1 MQHCRAPRRNR
12 LTIARARHYCVPGVI
27 QPALRTIEK
36 YFRKRME
43 ESVHPPVHLPE
54 AGHAGP
60 RGVTG
65 RSIRRGRSCL
75 GLLLWLLWLLA
86 AVAPSLASGETAAIA
101 FDIPSQRAD
110 RALTA
115 FAKQAGVTLVFPF
128 DLVSRTKANA
138 LVGRFGVA
146 EGLDLLLQGTGLR
159 GVAGGPSQ
167 IAIERVDNT
176 GETSQVNSR
185 KQGGLIGVLIAM
197 LGGNAVGQGA
207 VAPGAA
213 AEAAG
218 ITLEEVT
225 VTARKRE
232 ESLVDIPVAV
242 SAFSAERIQSIGTPD
257 LEALSRFS
265 PGLSVVNQGAGVGGR
280 LLSGIRFRGMN
291 PTVFTPSTQIGAL
304 FVDGVFFL
312 GGAQSVGFEDVER
325 VEVIRGPQAAYFGRS
340 TFGGAINYITRDPAK
355 EFGGQVSADY
365 SPSYGNTAISLA
377 IEGPLFGDSVTARL
391 SASSREKGAQ
401 YTASD
406 GGELGRE
413 KTETVNGT
421 LVFEP
426 NEALRVKLRASYSQ
440 DDDSAPLATMV
451 SYSRVGNCR
460 AGTPRSYLNAAGAT
474 VNGALTQSFHCG
486 ALPFA
491 ASSIDGNTT
500 FPATFAPALYVPG
513 AGRPAQNLPLDVRAT
528 LVDNAFG
535 SPSLAAAPRLSNF
548 GLVRRIER
556 YAALLDYQLSPA
568 FTLSAALAYN
578 EQNGNAI
585 RDGDFSATQA
595 VYIGVPQRFEDK
607 SGELRV
613 SYDAG
618 GRLRAMLGVNYYE
631 QDTNATFA
639 NGVEATFGFRIP
651 ATGPLTRPNPLQN
664 PSAADQV
671 ETTGAFGS
679 VDFDLLEQLTVTLEG
694 RYQVDKVGRFS
705 GSELIGLTAEPT
717 FESKEFLPRAILSW
731 RPLEDTTVYAQYA
744 RGTLPGDNTNLAV
757 FRTLTPAQRAE
768 VQANLGGGIGEQ
780 IESEILD
787 SYEIG
792 LKQAL
797 LDSRL
802 RYSLTAYYMKWENQ
816 KASASIFLTA
826 DNGRTVA
833 FRVPGDSEIRGI
845 EFEADWAATDSLAL
859 GATFNWTDS
868 EYTDFKLAANA
879 PFFGGTALAGFNAK
893 GNTQPRFPELSGTL
907 SATWSGAVT
916 PDWSWSLRG
925 DVVHTGK
932 QFVDELNLAWIDAFT
947 TANLRLG
954 FRREDSFAVQ
964 AYVNNLF
971 DQDGWATG
979 AGAVDLSLA
988 QFVTLPLQRGVTATP
1003 IDRRAV
1009 GIRVSYDF

>member
-1 MQHCRAPRRNR
+1 M
-12 LTIARARHYCVPGVI
+12 
-27 QPALRTIEK
+27 
-36 YFRKRME
+36 
-43 ESVHPPVHLPE
+43 
-54 AGHAGP
+54 
-60 RGVTG
+60 
-65 RSIRRGRSCL
+65 
-75 GLLLWLLWLLA
+75 
-86 AVAPSLASGETAAIA
+86 A

-115 FAKQAGVTLVFPF
+115 FAKRAGVTLVFPF
-128 DLVSRTKANA
+128 DLVSRTRANA
-138 LVGRFGVA
+138 LVGRYGVD
-146 EGLDLLLQGTGLR
+146 EGLAELLRGTGLR
-159 GVAGGPSQ
+159 GVSSRPAELVIEKIARSGENDVNKKQAGL
-167 IAIERVDNT
+167 V
-176 GETSQVNSR
+176 
-185 KQGGLIGVLIAM
+185 GVILAL
-197 LGGNAVGQGA
+197 LGGNAAAQGA
-207 VAPGAA
+207 AGPAERDVTAGGA
-213 AEAAG
+213 
-218 ITLEEVT
+218 LEEVT

-232 ESLVDIPVAV
+232 ESLINVPVAV
-242 SAFSAERIQSIGTPD
+242 SAFSADRIQAIGTPD
-257 LEALSRFS
+257 LESLSRFS

-304 FVDGVFFL
+304 FVDGVFFI
-312 GGAQSVGFEDVER
+312 GGAQSVGFEDVAR

-365 SPSYGNTAISLA
+365 SPSYGNAAISLA
-377 IEGPLFGDSVTARL
+377 IEGPLFGDSITGRL
-391 SASSREKGAQ
+391 TASSREKGAQ

-413 KTETVNGT
+413 KTETLNAT
-421 LVFEP
+421 LLIEP
-426 NEALRVKLRASYSQ
+426 NEALRIKLRASYAQ
-440 DDDSAPLATMV
+440 DDDSAPLASMI
-451 SYSRVGNCR
+451 SYSRLGNCR
-460 AGTPRSYLNAAGAT
+460 PGTPKTYLNAAGVA
-474 VNGALTQSFHCG
+474 VNGALTLPFNCG

-491 ASSIDGNTT
+491 TSIIDGNTI
-500 FPATFAPALYVPG
+500 FPTTFAPALY
-513 AGRPAQNLPLDVRAT
+513 RPAAGVAPQNLPLDVRQV
-528 LVDNAFG
+528 LVGNSFN
-535 SPSLAAAPRLSNF
+535 SPTLAAAPRLSSF

-556 YAALLDYQLSPA
+556 YAALLDYDLSEA

-595 VYIGVPQRFEDK
+595 VYIGVPQSFEDK
-607 SGELRV
+607 SAELRL

-618 GRLRAMLGVNYYE
+618 SRLRAMIGVNYYE
-631 QDTNATFA
+631 QDTNATFG

-664 PSAADQV
+664 PSGADNI
-671 ETTGAFGS
+671 ETTGIFGS
-679 VDFDLLEQLTVTLEG
+679 IDYDLLDRLTVTLEG

-705 GSELIGLTAEPT
+705 GSELIGLTPEPT
-717 FESKEFLPRAILSW
+717 FESKEFLPRAILLW
-731 RPLEDTTVYAQYA
+731 RPIDDTTVYAQYA

-768 VQANLGGGIGEQ
+768 VQAELGSGIGTQ

-792 LKQAL
+792 LKQSL

-802 RYSLTAYYMKWENQ
+802 RYALTAYYMLWENQ
-816 KASASIFLTA
+816 KAAASIFLTA
-826 DNGRTVA
+826 DNGRTVG
-833 FRVPGDSEIRGI
+833 FRVPGDSEIKGL

-868 EYTDFKLAANA
+868 KYTDFRLAANA
-879 PFFGGTALAGFNAK
+879 AFFGGTALAGYNAK

-907 SATWSGAVT
+907 SATWSGAVSS
-916 PDWSWSLRG
+916 DWSYALRG

-932 QFVDELNLAWIDAFT
+932 QFVDELNLAWIKAYT
-947 TANLRLG
+947 TANLRLTLA
-954 FRREDSFAVQ
+954 REDRFSIQ
-964 AYVNNLF
+964 GYVNNLF

-979 AGAVDLSLA
+979 AGAFDLSLT

-1009 GIRVSYDF
+1009 GVRVSYDF

>member
-1 MQHCRAPRRNR
+1 MSH
-12 LTIARARHYCVPGVI
+12 I
-27 QPALRTIEK
+27 PATVLAAK
-36 YFRKRME
+36 FFHKQME
-43 ESVHPPVHLPE
+43 DSFASSVYPPE
-54 AGHAGP
+54 AHDAGP
-60 RGVTG
+60 RGMPG
-65 RSIRRGRSCL
+65 RSRCPGRKSLC
-75 GLLLWLLWLLA
+75 LLLCLLA
-86 AVAPSLASGETAAIA
+86 ALSPRLATAEQATA

-128 DLVSRTKANA
+128 DLVSRTRANA

-146 EGLDLLLQGTGLR
+146 EGLDVLLAGTGLR
-159 GVAGGPSQ
+159 RVAGGPSQ
-167 IAIERVDNT
+167 IAIERVEQTAEGTNVD
-176 GETSQVNSR
+176 R
-185 KQGGLIGVLIAM
+185 KQSGFLGILVAM
-197 LGGNAVGQGA
+197 LGGNAVAQG
-207 VAPGAA
+207 VPTAPGAA

-218 ITLEEVT
+218 MALEEIT

-232 ESLVDIPVAV
+232 ESLTDVPVAV
-242 SAFSAERIQSIGTPD
+242 SAFSADRIEAIGTTD
-257 LEALSRFS
+257 LENLSKFS
-265 PGLSVVNQGAGVGGR
+265 PGLSVVNQGAAFGGR

-291 PTVFTPSTQIGAL
+291 PTVFTPSTQVGAL

-377 IEGPLFGDSVTARL
+377 IEGPLAGDSLTGRL

-406 GGELGRE
+406 GGDLGRE
-413 KTETVNGT
+413 KTETLAGT
-421 LVFEP
+421 LVYEP
-426 NEALRVKLRASYSQ
+426 NDALRIKVRASYSQ
-440 DDDSAPLATMV
+440 DDDSAPLASLI

-460 AGTPRSYLNAAGAT
+460 PGTPKTYFNAAGVSVT
-474 VNGALTQSFHCG
+474 GALTQPFHCG
-486 ALPFA
+486 ALPFGSTA
-491 ASSIDGNTT
+491 IDSNTT
-500 FPATFAPALYVPG
+500 FPATFAPGLYVPSRG
-513 AGRPAQNLPLDVRAT
+513 QPPQNLPLDVRAT
-528 LVDNAFG
+528 LVDNVFG
-535 SPSLAAAPRLSNF
+535 SPSLAAAPRLSSF

-556 YAALLDYQLSPA
+556 YAALLDYELDSA

-585 RDGDFSATQA
+585 RDGDYSTQQS
-595 VYIGVPQRFEDK
+595 VYIGVPSRFED
-607 SGELRV
+607 SSAELRV
-613 SYDAG
+613 SYDGG

-631 QDTNATFA
+631 QETNATFA

-651 ATGPLTRPNPLQN
+651 ATGPLSRPNPLQN
-664 PSAADQV
+664 PSAADKI
-671 ETTGAFGS
+671 ETTGIFGS
-679 VDFDLLEQLTVTLEG
+679 IDYDLLDQLTLTLEG

-717 FESKEFLPRAILSW
+717 FESKEFLPRAIVSW
-731 RPLEDTTVYAQYA
+731 RPLEDTTLYAQYA

-792 LKQAL
+792 LKQSL

-802 RYSLTAYYMKWENQ
+802 RYALTAYYMEWTNQ

-826 DNGRTVA
+826 DNGRTVS
-833 FRVPGDSEIRGI
+833 FRVPGDSEIKGV

-859 GATFNWTDS
+859 GATFNWTES
-868 EYTDFKLAANA
+868 KYTDFKLAANA
-879 PFFGGTALAGFNAK
+879 AFFGGTALNGYNAM
-893 GNTQPRFPELSGTL
+893 GNTQPRFPELSGTI
-907 SATWSGAVT
+907 SATYTGALT
-916 PDWSWSLRG
+916 ENWTYALRG
-925 DVVHTGK
+925 DVLHTGK
-932 QFVDELNLAWIDAFT
+932 QFVDELNLAWIDAYT
-947 TANLRLG
+947 TANLRLSLV
-954 FRREDSFAVQ
+954 REDSFTVQ

-979 AGAVDLSLA
+979 AGGFDLSLT
-988 QFVTLPLQRGVTATP
+988 QFVTLPIQRGVSATP
-1003 IDRRAV
+1003 IDRRAAGV
-1009 GIRVSYDF
+1009 RVSYEF